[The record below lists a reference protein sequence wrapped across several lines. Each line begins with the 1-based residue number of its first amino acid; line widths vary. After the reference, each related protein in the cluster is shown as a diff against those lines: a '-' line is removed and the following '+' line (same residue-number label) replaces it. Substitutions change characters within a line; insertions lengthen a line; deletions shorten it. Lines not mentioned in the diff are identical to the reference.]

1 MSDEGFADRRFRVP
15 QRNGLKMEK
24 QIRKLVG
31 VAILLTA
38 AAASGQIAHQV
49 QVTVPF
55 SFLAGGKVSPAGQYK
70 VEFDST
76 RDLLT
81 LSSDNFKTFLL
92 TTTTVHSGETRSYL
106 RFHRFGDEWFLQTV
120 TFDGVA
126 QNVPIGKHQREI
138 MIASKSSSGPPLI
151 ADIAVH

>member
-1 MSDEGFADRRFRVP
+1 M
-15 QRNGLKMEK
+15 KMH
-24 QIRKLVG
+24 IRKLVG

-55 SFLAGGKVSPAGQYK
+55 SFMAGGKNSPSGEYQ
-70 VEFDST
+70 VEIDRT

-81 LSSDNFKTFLL
+81 LSSGNFKAFML
-92 TTTTVHSGETRSYL
+92 TTTTVQSGETRSYL
-106 RFHRFGDEWFLQTV
+106 RFRRFGDEWFLQAV

-126 QNVPIGKHQREI
+126 QNVPVGKHDRE
-138 MIASKSSSGPPLI
+138 MMVASKSAGGGPLI
-151 ADIAVH
+151 ADIAIH

>member
-1 MSDEGFADRRFRVP
+1 M
-15 QRNGLKMEK
+15 KM

-38 AAASGQIAHQV
+38 AAASGQVAHQV

-55 SFLAGGKVSPAGQYK
+55 SFVAGGKISPAGQYR
-70 VEFDST
+70 VEFDYT

-81 LSSDNFKTFLL
+81 LSSDNFKAFLL
-92 TTTTVHSGETRSYL
+92 TTTTVQSGETRSYL

-126 QNVPIGKHQREI
+126 ENVPIGKHERE
-138 MIASKSSSGPPLI
+138 MTIASKASGGGPLI
-151 ADIAVH
+151 ADIAIH

>member
-1 MSDEGFADRRFRVP
+1 M
-15 QRNGLKMEK
+15 KM

-55 SFLAGGKVSPAGQYK
+55 SFIAGGEVSPPGKYR

-81 LSSDNFKTFLL
+81 LSSDNFKAFIL
-92 TTTTVHSGETRSYL
+92 TTTTVQPGQTRSYL
-106 RFHRFGDEWFLQTV
+106 RFHRFVDQWFLQAA

-126 QNVPIGKHQREI
+126 QNVPIGKRQREM
-138 MIASKSSSGPPLI
+138 MIANKSSGSGPLI
-151 ADIAVH
+151 ADLAIH

>member
-1 MSDEGFADRRFRVP
+1 M
-15 QRNGLKMEK
+15 KM

-55 SFLAGGKVSPAGQYK
+55 SFMAGGKISPAGEYR
-70 VEFDST
+70 VEYDYT

-81 LSSDNFKTFLL
+81 LSSDKFKTFML
-92 TTTTVHSGETRSYL
+92 TTTTVQPGETRSYL
-106 RFHRFGDEWFLQTV
+106 RFHRFGDQWFLQTV

-126 QNVPIGKHQREI
+126 ENVPFGKHQREM
-138 MIASKSSSGPPLI
+138 MIASKSAGGGPLI
-151 ADIAVH
+151 ADISIH